1 MEKTGFSITELLI
14 VVVIVIIL
22 AIFVVL
28 AINPSKMMTKSRDSE
43 RNANLSAITT
53 AVDLYLADNKDF
65 KGLTGP
71 YLSTS
76 VLNDSTQKNDGT
88 GWIPIKFN
96 SISSGAP
103 LGVLPL
109 DPSNNETYHYTL
121 GIDPVN
127 KTYEINCVF
136 ELSDNIK
143 KESTDGGNNGD
154 VYEVG
159 TDLTI
164 LP

>member
-1 MEKTGFSITELLI
+1 LKKTGFSLTELLI

-28 AINPSKMMTKSRDSE
+28 AINPSKMMTKSRDAE
-43 RNANLSAITT
+43 RSKDLTAIAT
-53 AVDLYLADNKDF
+53 ALDLYLADNKDF

-76 VLNDSTQKNDGT
+76 AGSNSAQKNDGT
-88 GWIPIKFN
+88 SWIPIKFN
-96 SISSGAP
+96 TISSGTP
-103 LGVLPL
+103 LGTLPL
-109 DPSNNETYHYTL
+109 DPLNNDTYHYTL
-121 GIDPVN
+121 GIDPVA

-136 ELSDNIK
+136 ELPDNVK
-143 KESTDGGNNGD
+143 KESTDGGNNAN

>member
-1 MEKTGFSITELLI
+1 MKKTGFSFVEILI
-14 VVVIVIIL
+14 IVAIIVIL
-22 AIFVVL
+22 AMIVVL
-28 AINPSKMMTKSRDSE
+28 AINPARMMTKSRDSV
-43 RNANLSAITT
+43 RDKDMTAITT
-53 AVDLYLADNKDF
+53 AIDLYLADNKNF
-65 KGLTGP
+65 EGLKGP

-76 VLNDSTQKNDGT
+76 VDANNAQKNDGT

-96 SISSGAP
+96 SITSGAP
-103 LGVLPL
+103 LGTLPL
-109 DPSNNETYHYTL
+109 DPLNNETYHYTV
-121 GIDPVN
+121 GINPVA

-136 ELSDNIK
+136 ELSDSIK
-143 KESTDGGNNGD
+143 KESTDGGNNAN

>member
-1 MEKTGFSITELLI
+1 MKKTGFSITELLI

-22 AIFVVL
+22 AIFIVL
-28 AINPSKMMTKSRDSE
+28 AINPGKMMTKSRDFE
-43 RNANLSAITT
+43 RNENLSAITT
-53 AVDLYLADNKDF
+53 AIDLFLADNKNF
-65 KGLTGP
+65 KGLKGP

-76 VLNDSTQKNDGT
+76 GASDMQKNDGT

-96 SISSGAP
+96 SISSGTP
-103 LGVLPL
+103 LSVLPL
-109 DPSNNETYHYTL
+109 DPLNNETYHYIL
-121 GIDPVN
+121 GVDPEN
-127 KTYEINCVF
+127 KTYEINCFF
-136 ELSDNIK
+136 ELSENIK
-143 KESTDGGNNGD
+143 KVSTDGGNNGD

>member
-1 MEKTGFSITELLI
+1 MKKSGFSITELLI
-14 VVVIVIIL
+14 VVLIVIIL
-22 AIFVVL
+22 AVFIVL
-28 AINPSKMMTKSRDSE
+28 AINPAKMMTQSRDSS
-43 RNANLSAITT
+43 RNEDLTTLTT
-53 AVDLYLADNKDF
+53 AIDLYLADNKNF
-65 KGLTGP
+65 KGLAGP
-71 YLSTS
+71 YLSNS
-76 VLNDSTQKNDGT
+76 GNISAQKNDGT

-103 LGVLPL
+103 LGTLPL
-109 DPSNNETYHYTL
+109 DPLNNEAYHYVL
-121 GIDPVN
+121 GFDPVS

-136 ELSDNIK
+136 ELSENIQ
-143 KESTDGGNNGD
+143 KETTDGGNNLK